1 MIVSWFSCGC
11 SSFVATYLMRDKID
25 EIIYT
30 HIDNQHPD
38 SLRFLHDCEKLLNR
52 KITILQSPYFKNT
65 HDVFRSV
72 GIVNTPYGAPCT
84 RILKKEVR
92 NIWQYEHP
100 GEHTYIWGMDCTEKN
115 RADRLI
121 EAMPQ
126 YKHCFPLIDNL
137 MDKTDVH
144 GLCERLGLKRPL
156 MYDLGYS
163 NNNCVGCVKGGM
175 GYWNK
180 IRKDFPD
187 VFDSMAKLEREIG
200 SSCISGLYLDE
211 LSPDRGRDEKIILPE
226 CGIFCEL
233 LVG

>member
-1 MIVSWFSCGC
+1 MLVSWFSCGC
-11 SSFVATYLMRDKID
+11 SSFVATYLMRDKVD

-30 HIDNQHPD
+30 HIDNQHSD

-52 KITILQSPYFKNT
+52 KITVIQSPYFSNT
-65 HDVFRSV
+65 LDVFRST
-72 GIVNTPYGAPCT
+72 GIINTPFGAPCT
-84 RILKKEVR
+84 RILKKQVR
-92 NIWQYEHP
+92 KYWQDKHP
-100 GEHTYIWGMDCTEKN
+100 GKHSYIWGFDCSERK

-121 EAMPQ
+121 ESMPD
-126 YKHCFPLIDNL
+126 YNHIFPLIDNL

-156 MYDLGYS
+156 MYDLGYN

-180 IRKDFPD
+180 IRVDFPD
-187 VFDSMAKLEREIG
+187 VFNNMAKLEREIN
-200 SSCISGLYLDE
+200 SSCINGVFLDE
-211 LSPDRGRDEKIILPE
+211 LSPDRGRNEKIILPE

-233 LVG
+233 LVS